1 MPNGN
6 ASNLESWVRDMDG
19 KIDKLLEG
27 MVRMET
33 KADNQHAINTKT
45 EEQLMSHRTFISEFK
60 QKIAFFEGQQAM
72 IKIVGGAVAGAFI
85 IWEVLHVVLK

>member
-1 MPNGN
+1 MPNG
-6 ASNLESWVRDMDG
+6 SELDLTSWVRDMDG

-33 KADNQHAINTKT
+33 KADNQHSINQKVDGDVGVLKT
-45 EEQLMSHRTFISEFK
+45 NVSEFK
-60 QKIAFFEGQQAM
+60 QKIAFFEGQQTM
-72 IKIVGGAVAGAFI
+72 IKMVGSAVAAAFI

>member
-6 ASNLESWVRDMDG
+6 EADMTTWVRDIDG
-19 KIDKLLEG
+19 KVDKLLEG
-27 MVRMET
+27 MVRIET
-33 KADNQHAINTKT
+33 KSDNQNSINTKT

-72 IKIVGGAVAGAFI
+72 IKIVGGAIAGAFI
-85 IWEVLHVVLK
+85 IWEVLHVVI

>member
-6 ASNLESWVRDMDG
+6 ASMIWTSWVRDMDG

-33 KADNQHAINTKT
+33 KADNQNSINH
-45 EEQLMSHRTFISEFK
+45 ERLMNEVGVLTGKRFISEFK
-60 QKIAFFEGQQAM
+60 QKDCLLR
-72 IKIVGGAVAGAFI
+72 GAANYD
-85 IWEVLHVVLK
+85 

>member
-6 ASNLESWVRDMDG
+6 DLDLTSWVRDMDG

-33 KADNQHAINTKT
+33 KADNQNSINAKT
-45 EEQLMSHRTFISEFK
+45 EEQLASHRTFISEFK

-72 IKIVGGAVAGAFI
+72 IKIVGTALAGAFV
-85 IWEVLHVVLK
+85 IWEGLHVVLK